1 MIRSVPAA
9 LLLVSA
15 APALAGPAAAQ
26 SDPRLVAAVRLAQEG
41 LGDSAR
47 SVVGRVLAATPP
59 ASTAYPEVLYTIAVV
74 ASSVQDKRLYL
85 QRVAVEYSQS
95 DWADDALLQL
105 AQVDYA
111 TGAPGN
117 SVQHVRLLLRDYPTS
132 PLRARAALWGARAA
146 FDTRDQALA
155 CQWVA
160 AGLATVGDEVEL
172 KGQLEFQR
180 ERCRA
185 PVVAATPA
193 PATPTPR
200 SAAPA
205 VAPGSTAWL
214 VQVAAFRGR
223 APADDA
229 VASLKRLDY
238 PAFVARDGDIWRV
251 RAGPFASEAEARAAV
266 GRIKQR
272 LRGEPFVLRGPVP

>member
-1 MIRSVPAA
+1 MIRSFLAS
-9 LLLVSA
+9 LLLVSSVLA
-15 APALAGPAAAQ
+15 APGAAQ
-26 SDPRLVAAVRLAQEG
+26 SDPRLVTAVRLAQEG

-59 ASTAYPEVLYTIAVV
+59 TAAAYPEVLYTIAVV

-95 DWADDALLQL
+95 EWADDALLQL

-132 PLRARAALWGARAA
+132 PLRSRAALWGARAA

-160 AGLATVGDEVEL
+160 TGLAAVGDEVEL

-180 ERCRA
+180 ERCRTPMA
-185 PVVAATPA
+185 TTTPPPATPA
-193 PATPTPR
+193 SRPASP
-200 SAAPA
+200 AATS
-205 VAPGSTAWL
+205 GSTAWL

-223 APADDA
+223 VPADDA
-229 VASLKRLDY
+229 VASLKRLNY
-238 PAFVARDGDIWRV
+238 PAFVMKDGEIWKV

-266 GRIKQR
+266 GPIKQR
-272 LRGEPFVLRGPVP
+272 LRGEPFVVRGPVP

>member
-1 MIRSVPAA
+1 MIRSLVVS
-9 LLLVSA
+9 LLLAWTLA
-15 APALAGPAAAQ
+15 AVPAAAQ
-26 SDPRLVAAVRLAQEG
+26 SDSRLVTAVRLAQEG

-59 ASTAYPEVLYTIAVV
+59 TNAAYPEVLYTIAVV

-160 AGLATVGDEVEL
+160 TGLGAVGDEVEL

-180 ERCRA
+180 ERCRTPVATTTLA
-185 PVVAATPA
+185 PATPA
-193 PATPTPR
+193 PQP
-200 SAAPA
+200 AAPA
-205 VAPGSTAWL
+205 AASGSTAWL

-223 APADDA
+223 DPADNA
-229 VASLKRLDY
+229 VASLRRLKY
-238 PAFVARDGDIWRV
+238 PAFLLRDGEIWKV

-266 GRIKQR
+266 APIKQR